1 MKRIVI
7 NKPLAMRVLEV
18 VDKGLTEGEG
28 NPVPGQMCV
37 EAAVSFACG
46 LPHSDQPE
54 CVGSEVRAFKIE
66 LNDKPWTSE
75 KSRARGLREVAV
87 AQLGTNTID
96 QEKFNYNLTE
106 RLKSALL
113 PMAVK
118 QADIDGVQKKI
129 LDFFLENINKASKGT
144 ISEWRSEMD
153 DFCDRASLGAV
164 STLVYSTSATSLVQE
179 MQEYF
184 GGEHWLRICADACRD
199 VLIEMKSPGAK
210 YLYLC
215 KK

>member
-1 MKRIVI
+1 MKKIII

-28 NPVPGQMCV
+28 NPVPGEMCV

-46 LPHSDQPE
+46 LPHSDRPE
-54 CVGSEVRAFKIE
+54 CVGSSVRAFKIE
-66 LNDKPWTSE
+66 LNDKTWNSE

-96 QEKFNYNLTE
+96 QEKFDLNLTDK
-106 RLKSALL
+106 LKSALL

-118 QADIDGVQKKI
+118 QSGIDGVQKKI
-129 LDFFLENINKASKGT
+129 LDFFLDSMSKASKAT
-144 ISEWRSEMD
+144 KSEWSSELD
-153 DFCDRASLGAV
+153 DFCDRTSLGAV
-164 STLVYSTSATSLVQE
+164 SALMAATDPDGIVQE
-179 MQEYF
+179 MGEYF
-184 GGEHWLRICADACRD
+184 GGERWLRICADTCRD
-199 VLIEMKSPGAK
+199 VLIEMKSPGVK